1 MKTVNTL
8 SCFILTLGL
17 TSCTGGS
24 TFADTC
30 IAEMKLER
38 ETCACMAKKASEDL
52 SPAGMA
58 YVIAIMQKDK
68 AQIDTLQ
75 SQIEPSESM
84 TVALFLPQAAAQ
96 CAPAHEVN

>member
-1 MKTVNTL
+1 MKTVTAL

>member
-17 TSCTGGS
+17 ASCTGGS
-24 TFADTC
+24 TFTDTC

-38 ETCACMAKKASEDL
+38 ETCECMAKKASEDL
-52 SPAGMA
+52 SPAGVA
-58 YVIAIMQKDK
+58 HVIATMQKDK
-68 AQIDTLQ
+68 AQIDALQ

-84 TVALFLPQAAAQ
+84 KVALFLPQTAAQ
-96 CAPAHEVN
+96 CAPAREVN